1 VPAGAGER
9 HFGAGACYP
18 SGTRDSPLYSVLT
31 FARRRLRRVVLLLGA
46 AWIAAFLFAQELAVL
61 LAQPLVTAWNER
73 RSTLGAP
80 ALHFRSLIEPF
91 WTSMSL
97 AFWAGVIISAP
108 IVFYQ
113 VWRGVTRAR
122 APARQNMALPFAVAT
137 AACFAGGALFCYFV
151 VLPVAFDFLL
161 GFTDDN
167 LASMSNALGV
177 EYQIGE
183 ALALQP
189 ALLIDPY
196 ISLTIRLLLA
206 FGLVF
211 ELPIAIFFLASIGVV
226 THRGLWRFN
235 RWAVVLAFVI
245 GAILTP
251 SPDVLSQVLMAGPL
265 LVLYNL
271 SIIIAWL
278 LTRRRERAMAG

>member
-1 VPAGAGER
+1 
-9 HFGAGACYP
+9 
-18 SGTRDSPLYSVLT
+18 
-31 FARRRLRRVVLLLGA
+31 VVLLLGA
-46 AWIAAFLFAQELAVL
+46 AFIVAFLFAQELAVL
-61 LAQPLVTAWNER
+61 LAQPLVSAWNEHR
-73 RSTLGAP
+73 GTLGAP

-97 AFWAGVIISAP
+97 AFWAGVILSAP
-108 IVFYQ
+108 VVFYQ

-122 APARQNMALPFAVAT
+122 APERQSMAMPFAVAT
-137 AACFAGGALFCYFV
+137 AVCFAGGALFCYFV

-177 EYQIGE
+177 EYQIGGAV
-183 ALALQP
+183 ALRP
-189 ALLIDPY
+189 ALLIEPY

-211 ELPIAIFFLASIGVV
+211 ELPIAIFFLASVGLV

-278 LTRRRERAMAG
+278 LTRRRERAVAG